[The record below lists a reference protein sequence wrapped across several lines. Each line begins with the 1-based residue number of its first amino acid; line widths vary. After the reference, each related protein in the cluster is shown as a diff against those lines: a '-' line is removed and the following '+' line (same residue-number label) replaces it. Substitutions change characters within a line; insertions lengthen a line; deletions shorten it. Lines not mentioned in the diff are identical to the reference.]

1 MSALPAIAVLAIL
14 ILVHELGHFMAARIQ
29 GIHVNRFSI
38 GFGPVLWKYQGKQ
51 TEYALRAIPLGGYVG
66 FPDDDEESDIP
77 ADDPNLMKNRP
88 IMDRAIVISAGVIAN
103 FVFAYLVLLLMT
115 LSVGIGTVDQAGVKI
130 TTILEQNSPAAVAGL
145 QAGDIILSAN
155 GIKFDTGLTTL
166 DRFQTL
172 ISKSPNQSVELVV
185 DRNGKSLQL
194 PILPDGESGKGR
206 IGVRLDFTGKPHR
219 RAVHNLAE
227 AFDSATQSFE
237 RLVVMTAQGLKQL
250 ATNFQNTA
258 GQLSGPVAIVAM
270 GSELVKSDAAALFD
284 FTAIIS
290 INLAIVNILPL
301 PALDGGQLV
310 FLAIEALRGG
320 KPLPEDLQNNVM
332 QGGLVILL
340 GLGVVM
346 IFKDSFN
353 LIQQSGL
360 SPLSTK
366 LYGLKFHKCFH
377 KQKQRQS

>member
-14 ILVHELGHFMAARIQ
+14 ILVHELGHFMAARLQ
-29 GIHVNRFSI
+29 GIYVNRFSI

-88 IMDRAIVISAGVIAN
+88 VADRAIVISAGVIAN
-103 FVFAYLVLLLMT
+103 FIFAYLVLLAMT
-115 LSVGIGTVDQAGVKI
+115 LSVGIGAVDQAGVKI
-130 TTILEQNSPAAVAGL
+130 TSVIDPNTRAAIAGL
-145 QAGDIILSAN
+145 QSGDVVLSAN
-155 GIKFDTGLTTL
+155 GVQFDTSLTTL
-166 DRFQTL
+166 DRFQSL
-172 ISKSPNQSVELVV
+172 IAKNAEKPVSLEV
-185 DRNGKSLQL
+185 DRQGQALKLSIT
-194 PILPDGESGKGR
+194 PEGEAGKGR
-206 IGVRLDFTGKPHR
+206 IGVRLDFTGRPHR
-219 RAVHNLAE
+219 RPVRNFGE
-227 AFDSATQSFE
+227 AINSATQSFE
-237 RLVVMTAQGLKQL
+237 RLVVMTVQGLKQL

-258 GQLSGPVAIVAM
+258 SQLSGPVAIVAM

-290 INLAIVNILPL
+290 INLAIINILPL

-320 KPLPEDLQNNVM
+320 KPLPDEFQNSVM
-332 QGGLVILL
+332 QGGLVLLL

-360 SPLSTK
+360 SPL
-366 LYGLKFHKCFH
+366 
-377 KQKQRQS
+377 

>member
-14 ILVHELGHFMAARIQ
+14 ILVHELGHFLAARLQ
-29 GIHVNRFSI
+29 GIYVNRFSI

-66 FPDDDEESDIP
+66 FPDDDEESDI
-77 ADDPNLMKNRP
+77 AKNDPNLMRNRP
-88 IMDRAIVISAGVIAN
+88 IIDRAIVVSAGVIAN
-103 FVFAYLVLLLMT
+103 FVFAYLVLLVMT
-115 LSVGIGTVDQAGVKI
+115 LSVGIGTVDQPGVRIAKI
-130 TTILEQNSPAAVAGL
+130 IEPNTPAATSGL
-145 QAGDIILSAN
+145 QAGDIVLSAN
-155 GIKFDTGLTTL
+155 GIKFDTNLTTL

-172 ISKSPNQSVELVV
+172 IAKNANKSV
-185 DRNGKSLQL
+185 DLEIVRDEKLLQISIS
-194 PILPDGESGKGR
+194 PTGESGKGK

-219 RAVHNLAE
+219 RAVRNLGE
-227 AFDSATQSFE
+227 AFDIATQSFE
-237 RLVVMTAQGLKQL
+237 RLVVMTVQGLKQL

-258 GQLSGPVAIVAM
+258 SQLSGPIAIVAM

-320 KPLPEDLQNNVM
+320 KPLPETLQNNVM
-332 QGGLVILL
+332 QGGLVLLL
-340 GLGVVM
+340 GLGVFM

-353 LIQQSGL
+353 LLQQSGL
-360 SPLSTK
+360 SPL
-366 LYGLKFHKCFH
+366 
-377 KQKQRQS
+377 

>member
-66 FPDDDEESDIP
+66 FPDDDEESNIP
-77 ADDPNLMKNRP
+77 LDDPNLMRNRP
-88 IMDRAIVISAGVIAN
+88 IFDRAIVISAGVIAN
-103 FVFAYLVLLLMT
+103 FVFAYLVLLVMT
-115 LSVGIGTVDQAGVKI
+115 LSVGIGSVDQPGVRI
-130 TTILEQNSPAAVAGL
+130 TKILEPNAPAAISGL
-145 QAGDIILSAN
+145 QAEDVVLSAN
-155 GIKFDTGLTTL
+155 GIKFDTSLTTL
-166 DRFQTL
+166 DRFQSL
-172 ISKSPNQSVELVV
+172 IAKNANEKVDLQVMRGEQLIDLTVMPNGAV
-185 DRNGKSLQL
+185 
-194 PILPDGESGKGR
+194 GKGK

-219 RAVHNLAE
+219 RAVRNLGE

-237 RLVVMTAQGLKQL
+237 RLVVMTVQGLRQL

-258 GQLSGPVAIVAM
+258 SQLSGPVAIVAM

-290 INLAIVNILPL
+290 INLAIINILPL

-320 KPLPEDLQNNVM
+320 KPLPEEFQNNVM
-332 QGGLVILL
+332 QGGLVLLL

-353 LIQQSGL
+353 LIQQSGI
-360 SPLSTK
+360 SPL
-366 LYGLKFHKCFH
+366 
-377 KQKQRQS
+377 

>member
-14 ILVHELGHFMAARIQ
+14 ILVHELGHFMAARVQ

-66 FPDDDEESDIP
+66 FPDDDEESNIP

-103 FVFAYLVLLLMT
+103 FVFAYLVLLVMT
-115 LSVGIGTVDQAGVKI
+115 LSVGIGTVDQPGVRITKI
-130 TTILEQNSPAAVAGL
+130 LDLNAPAAVSGL
-145 QAGDIILSAN
+145 QAGDIVLSAN
-155 GIKFDTGLTTL
+155 GTKFDTSLTTL
-166 DRFQTL
+166 DRFQSL
-172 ISKSPNQSVELVV
+172 ISKNANQSVDLQVMRDGKLLLV
-185 DRNGKSLQL
+185 

-219 RAVHNLAE
+219 RSVHSIGE
-227 AFDSATQSFE
+227 AFDNATQSFE
-237 RLVVMTAQGLKQL
+237 RLVVMTVQGLKQL

-258 GQLSGPVAIVAM
+258 SQLSGPVAIVAM
-270 GSELVKSDAAALFD
+270 GSEFVKSDAAALFD

-290 INLAIVNILPL
+290 INLAIINILPL

-310 FLAIEALRGG
+310 FLLIEALRGG
-320 KPLPEDLQNNVM
+320 KPLPEELQNNVM

-353 LIQQSGL
+353 LLQQSGL
-360 SPLSTK
+360 STL
-366 LYGLKFHKCFH
+366 
-377 KQKQRQS
+377 

>member
-14 ILVHELGHFMAARIQ
+14 ILVHELGHFLAARLQ

-38 GFGPVLWKYQGKQ
+38 GFGPVLWKYQGEQ

-66 FPDDDEESDIP
+66 FPDDDEESNIP
-77 ADDPNLMKNRP
+77 SDDPNLMKNRP
-88 IMDRAIVISAGVIAN
+88 IIDRAIVISAGVIAN
-103 FVFAYLVLLLMT
+103 FIFAYFVLLLMT
-115 LSVGIGTVDQAGVKI
+115 VSVGIGTVDQPGVRITKI
-130 TTILEQNSPAAVAGL
+130 IEPNAPAAIAGL
-145 QAGDIILSAN
+145 QAGDIVMSAN
-155 GIKFDTGLTTL
+155 GTQFDTSLTTL
-166 DRFQTL
+166 DRFQSL
-172 ISKSPNQSVELVV
+172 ISKNANQVV
-185 DRNGKSLQL
+185 DLQVMREQQL
-194 PILPDGESGKGR
+194 HQVQILPVGEEGKGK

-219 RAVHNLAE
+219 RPVHNIAE
-227 AFDSATQSFE
+227 ALDSATQSFE
-237 RLVVMTAQGLKQL
+237 RLVIMTVQGLKQL

-258 GQLSGPVAIVAM
+258 SQLSGPVAIVAM

-320 KPLPEDLQNNVM
+320 KPLPEKFQNSVM
-332 QGGLVILL
+332 QGGLVLLL

-353 LIQQSGL
+353 LLQQSGL
-360 SPLSTK
+360 SPL
-366 LYGLKFHKCFH
+366 
-377 KQKQRQS
+377 

>member
-14 ILVHELGHFMAARIQ
+14 ILVHELGHFMAARVQ

-38 GFGPVLWKYQGKQ
+38 GFGLVLWKYQGKQ

-66 FPDDDEESDIP
+66 FPDDDEESNIP

-103 FVFAYLVLLLMT
+103 FVFAYLVLLVMT
-115 LSVGIGTVDQAGVKI
+115 LSVGIGTVDQPGVRITKI
-130 TTILEQNSPAAVAGL
+130 LDLNAPAAVSGL
-145 QAGDIILSAN
+145 QAGDIVLSAN
-155 GIKFDTGLTTL
+155 GTKFDTSLTTL
-166 DRFQTL
+166 DRFQSL
-172 ISKSPNQSVELVV
+172 ISKNANQSVDLQVMR
-185 DRNGKSLQL
+185 DGKLLQV

-219 RAVHNLAE
+219 RSVHSIGE
-227 AFDSATQSFE
+227 AFDNATQSFE
-237 RLVVMTAQGLKQL
+237 RLVVMTVQGLKQL

-258 GQLSGPVAIVAM
+258 SQLSGPVAIVAM

-290 INLAIVNILPL
+290 INLAIINILPL

-310 FLAIEALRGG
+310 FLLIEALRGG
-320 KPLPEDLQNNVM
+320 KPLPEELQNNVM

-353 LIQQSGL
+353 LLQQSGL
-360 SPLSTK
+360 SPL
-366 LYGLKFHKCFH
+366 
-377 KQKQRQS
+377 